1 MIKLKNT
8 IKWFFVTNYGR
19 YALGILL
26 AITGVFSQYGT
37 ISIISTESPIF
48 EYSAALGILIIVLQ
62 SIYVGFM
69 AIYLNL
75 RNKK

>member
-1 MIKLKNT
+1 MMYKFKQT

-37 ISIISTESPIF
+37 IDIISTESPIF
-48 EYSAALGILIIVLQ
+48 EYTSATGILLLSCQFVYHVI
-62 SIYVGFM
+62 M
-69 AIYLNL
+69 AVFLNIKE
-75 RNKK
+75 N

>member
-26 AITGVFSQYGT
+26 ALTGVFSQYGT

-48 EYSAALGILIIVLQ
+48 EYSATLGIAILVLQ
-62 SIYVGFM
+62 FIYHVVS

-75 RNKK
+75 KSKN